1 MVRVRKEREE
11 IMEFYFNFKNILK
24 VSNHHHS
31 VSTITSS
38 PVSTHN
44 SNSRTTT
51 VISFNETVLWL
62 RLYQR
67 NVVITQICS
76 VVDKLPLTS
85 FLLIFNV
92 QTSCH

>member
-11 IMEFYFNFKNILK
+11 IMEFYFNFKNFLK

-31 VSTITSS
+31 DFTITSS
-38 PVSTHN
+38 VSTHN
-44 SNSRTTT
+44 SNSRITT